1 MKYYLKNAKHLY
13 IREYFK
19 DESWDMIYEAL
30 KMLCKKEG
38 FDDMFEEYDKKY
50 TSMINPKGV
59 GKIGRLMIP
68 LPFWF
73 CNNPGLYLPIVAIT
87 KHGNIFGKLS

>member
-30 KMLCKKEG
+30 KLLAKKEG
-38 FDDMFEEYDKKY
+38 FDDMFKEYDKKIQKI
-50 TSMINPKGV
+50 MVKELLLIN
-59 GKIGRLMIP
+59 KIWL
-68 LPFWF
+68 LW
-73 CNNPGLYLPIVAIT
+73 
-87 KHGNIFGKLS
+87 

>member
-30 KMLCKKEG
+30 KLLAKKEG

-50 TSMINPKGV
+50 YSMHMFNSQENKKQFIEDALK
-59 GKIGRLMIP
+59 
-68 LPFWF
+68 
-73 CNNPGLYLPIVAIT
+73 
-87 KHGNIFGKLS
+87 NIFEMFEVTDGGEFSSNPR